1 MITVFLYLGY
11 QGVPVAFSLSAGAL
25 VTTAFLTPIS
35 LPSIVGEM
43 FNGINKLEFLAI
55 PFFLLAG
62 DMMTQGNVTEKLI
75 RMAQVFVGHLRSGL
89 AHVVS
94 LSSMIFAGISGSMT
108 ADTAAIATVVMPHM
122 EREGYDPAFSAALVA
137 AASTIA
143 AMVPPSIMAIV
154 YGAVGNV
161 SITGLFLGGSI
172 PGFMVGIGLM
182 VYSYFFGP
190 PGIQKQRAT
199 FGEMAGAT
207 RAAILPLMIPII
219 IVGGVVS
226 GIFTPAEAG
235 MVAVTYILLVVL
247 PLMNRGHFRNLP
259 RDFMEAAVLYSLP
272 MSAVAAAS
280 AVGWLIAYLGGPEIV
295 DGWIMAV
302 SGGNRILI
310 MYMLVGVLTI
320 AGDFLD
326 GVPAIAIFM
335 PIIIS
340 LAKVA
345 HIQPVHMGVLIIVS
359 LAFGLI
365 TPPYGLILLLSSTLA
380 GVSFVRALRQCV
392 PLYGV
397 YFLVISL
404 IIFFPEIVLWL
415 PRMILPQSVGCFPNP
430 NGAGYI
436 CPAY

>member
-1 MITVFLYLGY
+1 
-11 QGVPVAFSLSAGAL
+11 
-25 VTTAFLTPIS
+25 
-35 LPSIVGEM
+35 
-43 FNGINKLEFLAI
+43 
-55 PFFLLAG
+55 
-62 DMMTQGNVTEKLI
+62 
-75 RMAQVFVGHLRSGL
+75 
-89 AHVVS
+89 
-94 LSSMIFAGISGSMT
+94 
-108 ADTAAIATVVMPHM
+108 
-122 EREGYDPAFSAALVA
+122 
-137 AASTIA
+137 
-143 AMVPPSIMAIV
+143 
-154 YGAVGNV
+154 
-161 SITGLFLGGSI
+161 
-172 PGFMVGIGLM
+172 
-182 VYSYFFGP
+182 
-190 PGIQKQRAT
+190 
-199 FGEMAGAT
+199 
-207 RAAILPLMIPII
+207 
-219 IVGGVVS
+219 
-226 GIFTPAEAG
+226 

-247 PLMNRGHFRNLP
+247 PLMNRGHFRKLP
-259 RDFMEAAVLYSLP
+259 NDFMEAAVLYSLP

-310 MYMLVGVLTI
+310 MYLLVAVLTI

-335 PIIIS
+335 PIIAS